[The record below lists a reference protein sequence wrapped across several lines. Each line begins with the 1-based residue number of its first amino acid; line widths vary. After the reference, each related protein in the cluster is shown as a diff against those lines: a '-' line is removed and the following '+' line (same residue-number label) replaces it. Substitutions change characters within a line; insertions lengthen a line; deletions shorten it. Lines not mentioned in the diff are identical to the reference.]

1 MKKLLISVA
10 LIFLS
15 SSINAAI
22 SQSGITNLKQ
32 LDKNGII
39 DLVSGNQL
47 TGFISDGPFEGPI
60 KQTYFKDG
68 TYETTYDD
76 RVYKGKWRAEGES
89 YATPQGKKMCNK
101 NNNATDWS
109 CFYWYTG
116 NKDGGT
122 YAFIIAQGQIF
133 HQYNEIKS
141 VVQIK
146 AEAKKEAQ
154 RKKVADAK
162 KAEEKKKAAERKR
175 VADAKKAE
183 EKKKAAERKRVADA
197 KKAEEKKKAAERKR
211 VADAKKAEEKKKVAI
226 EKKRIADAKRAE
238 EKRVAEEK
246 LKNALSLLPPKTKLQ
261 NAQDF
266 LKDVEE
272 FVSINPNEFDI
283 MEVAMFKI
291 NTSSISE
298 GILNDEQMKT
308 LKIFKNSI
316 KSSTTFLEFQKKRKD
331 ARNQKEVK
339 KVTKLMDSIEG
350 RIYYLQKENIKGS
363 SSKLSI
369 TKTIKSA
376 QSNLDNPISFSAL
389 QVLDEELFEF
399 IDNLKTQEKNEL
411 EIKVELD
418 ILDQNT
424 EKLKLYLAEKISS
437 LTPEFMTLVVEKINA
452 LENTK
457 EKTYST
463 KEIQLEALKKVNKE
477 ISSFISKTNIVTSQ
491 DIIAKQKQKEDK
503 KKANELE
510 RKKIADAKKA
520 EERKRKETKK
530 AEERKRK
537 EKANEGKHFFANM
550 ICSQGKTAAPILSRE
565 EISYFARLG
574 IDPGNLE
581 YINRIYPTKLCDCVQ
596 IKTNQSISLSR
607 RKEVNRLYK
616 INKKHPNLVSD
627 QEADF
632 FASLV
637 VRCARE
643 MENKMEYW
651 MKGGRP

>member
-197 KKAEEKKKAAERKR
+197 KKAEEKKK
-211 VADAKKAEEKKKVAI
+211 VAI

-316 KSSTTFLEFQKKRKD
+316 KSSTIFLEFQKKRKD

-363 SSKLSI
+363 SSKLLI
-369 TKTIKSA
+369 TKIIKSA

-596 IKTNQSISLSR
+596 TKTNQSISLSR